1 MGHAVNIYIVEPF
14 INTNLDQLV
23 DATNA
28 LTDLER
34 DESGLNQKGS
44 ERRACSGKRYLI
56 KMSPILEPPNV
67 ACRYVAFPSRMQS
80 RIKKQVRFLCIVSR
94 AYSFLQPLI
103 MLTNM
108 YVN

>member
-44 ERRACSGKRYLI
+44 ERRACSGRG
-56 KMSPILEPPNV
+56 IL
-67 ACRYVAFPSRMQS
+67 
-80 RIKKQVRFLCIVSR
+80 
-94 AYSFLQPLI
+94 
-103 MLTNM
+103 
-108 YVN
+108 